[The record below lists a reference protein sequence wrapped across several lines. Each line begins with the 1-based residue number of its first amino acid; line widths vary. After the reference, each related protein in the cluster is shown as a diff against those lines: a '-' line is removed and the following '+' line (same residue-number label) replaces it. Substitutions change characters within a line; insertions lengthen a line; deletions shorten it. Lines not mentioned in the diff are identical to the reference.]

1 MFNQTTTV
9 NTLIVYQFTLHS
21 CECVRINNFVYNV
34 YVCVIAVLL
43 CLIESI
49 PEQKEGWSWY
59 THVVDCIKSNI
70 VILGASFY

>member
-1 MFNQTTTV
+1 MEKHIIWVQFTLEMFNQTTTV

-49 PEQKEGWSWY
+49 AEQNEG
-59 THVVDCIKSNI
+59 CIHM
-70 VILGASFY
+70 